1 MHLKIPVDDTRG
13 CRPVCY
19 LGYRHLRAISSG
31 RAMSSKDQTGK
42 VNNAKA
48 CGGKL
53 ACANGVYT
61 TRWILAPNVGGDS
74 NEATV

>member
-1 MHLKIPVDDTRG
+1 
-13 CRPVCY
+13 
-19 LGYRHLRAISSG
+19 
-31 RAMSSKDQTGK
+31 MSSKDQTGK

-53 ACANGVYT
+53 ACANGGYT